1 MVSHLFSA
9 RSLGDF
15 EQNIH
20 QNLRELT
27 NQWDR
32 LSATVPDSYVK
43 MDLLYWFNYLALDII
58 GDLVFSTPFG
68 MLSEGSDIAEIRRT
82 PTSTPV
88 YAPVIQVLS
97 LRGDALG

>member
-1 MVSHLFSA
+1 MVSHLFSPQ
-9 RSLGDF
+9 SLGNF

-32 LSATVPDSYVK
+32 LSDTVPDGNVRI
-43 MDLLYWFNYLALDII
+43 DLLYWFNYLALDII
-58 GDLVFSTPFG
+58 ADLVFATPFG

-82 PTSTPV
+82 PASTPV